1 MARGLVC
8 EPPVAVGE
16 WQEEEHDVAGALHA
30 LHDTGRR
37 GDEVAVREHAPLRGP
52 CRAGGVDERREVVL
66 LDRLGLQM
74 LRQPPL
80 GLELLEPVERDHL
93 AQRGQGAADGYE
105 LAGLLLVLGEGEH
118 GLAVLEDVLAF
129 LGGARRIETDDDSAD
144 RHHRP
149 VEQNPLEPRARE
161 HCDPVAVPDSARQ

>member
-66 LDRLGLQM
+66 LDRLG
-74 LRQPPL
+74 PKVL
-80 GLELLEPVERDHL
+80 GQAPVRLELLEPVEGNDL
-93 AQRGQGAADGYE
+93 AQRGQ
-105 LAGLLLVLGEGEH
+105 
-118 GLAVLEDVLAF
+118 
-129 LGGARRIETDDDSAD
+129 
-144 RHHRP
+144 
-149 VEQNPLEPRARE
+149 
-161 HCDPVAVPDSARQ
+161 